1 MRFLFKLDK
10 GDYELNWKLRGKSS
24 VRGLIIK
31 KNKIAMIYS
40 GKYNYYKFPG
50 GRIKLG

>member
-1 MRFLFKLDK
+1 MRLLFKLDK
-10 GDYELNWKLRGKSS
+10 GDYECGWKMYGKVS

-40 GKYNYYKFPG
+40 GIIIISFQVEE
-50 GRIKLG
+50 